1 MFHLYTLFHVLA
13 LSLRFENIRSEEVTE
28 DGHCWIHVPL
38 SKENPSAIVPG
49 MGGVGVDCDGVN
61 K

>member
-1 MFHLYTLFHVLA
+1 MLA